1 MRGIVALTRQT
12 LSPQRIVMGNWQAV
26 SAADPEIEAFVQDVT
41 SRADAL
47 SQTDIGLAR
56 VLEDLIDALI
66 NRGLLQFTDLPEAAQ
81 AKLLE
86 RRQTR
91 ASLGH
96 TGRPRHAGPLTV
108 LIYMLV
114 NLGAVLR
121 VFGPMAGLPTNLVL
135 GLAAGSWS
143 GAYVLFAMIYGPFLL
158 RPSLDE

>member
-1 MRGIVALTRQT
+1 MTNPVPPAAALMCRRNAEGRIVALTRQT

-26 SAADPEIEAFVQDVT
+26 SAADPEVEAFVQDV
-41 SRADAL
+41 SNQADAL

-96 TGRPRHAGPLTV
+96 RLQPL
-108 LIYMLV
+108 LLDDD
-114 NLGAVLR
+114 N
-121 VFGPMAGLPTNLVL
+121 GLL
-135 GLAAGSWS
+135 
-143 GAYVLFAMIYGPFLL
+143 
-158 RPSLDE
+158 

>member
-1 MRGIVALTRQT
+1 MSDSVPAAPALMCRRNADGRIMALTRQT

-26 SAADPEIEAFVQDVT
+26 SAADPEVEAFVHDVT
-41 SRADAL
+41 SQAAAL

-91 ASLGH
+91 ASLGQ
-96 TGRPRHAGPLTV
+96 RLQ
-108 LIYMLV
+108 
-114 NLGAVLR
+114 
-121 VFGPMAGLPTNLVL
+121 
-135 GLAAGSWS
+135 
-143 GAYVLFAMIYGPFLL
+143 
-158 RPSLDE
+158 PSLLDDDDGLL

>member
-1 MRGIVALTRQT
+1 MSESVPAAALMCRRNADGRIVALTRQT

-26 SAADPEIEAFVQDVT
+26 SANDPEVEAFVHDVT
-41 SRADAL
+41 RQADAL

-96 TGRPRHAGPLTV
+96 RLQSS
-108 LIYMLV
+108 LLDDD
-114 NLGAVLR
+114 N
-121 VFGPMAGLPTNLVL
+121 GLL
-135 GLAAGSWS
+135 
-143 GAYVLFAMIYGPFLL
+143 
-158 RPSLDE
+158 